1 MLAPTLQR
9 SAGAA
14 TSIPKPPIR
23 MQRPVPPQ
31 RRSTLKRSI
40 DETEPVRTPSS
51 PSKRGRV
58 TFDSDIE
65 IVSADD
71 DDELD
76 PLVVKEQVRRAIE
89 RHRAREDDG
98 YDRISAVFDT
108 PADNRAASSS
118 KVLKIHLQAVLA
130 NVANLSKDC
139 SGLVNAV
146 LFSEWVG
153 RDDAYYTLFVR
164 FLNNLAAAQR
174 GYQTKIMLMLVDLL
188 GPQKTRRLPDHTA
201 VRQPKIHRRV
211 LLAIQH
217 IVANVPSAPGALADR
232 IFAKLGFEFEK
243 AEDRMTFIRSFMD
256 LIKYVPA
263 LTSEILTNVL
273 RELIKLDV
281 NVQDSLDLVD
291 DDAEEELL
299 HHMSSSQTLVAR
311 QQNASS
317 QIADYGTPSMTDD
330 SDSVNDDDLE
340 PLDETAEEKQRR
352 RLQDDIRQVDQIMD
366 ILFRY
371 YDTLMSSGNL
381 EVQDRATEELMAHFQ
396 RYILPSHHSRHPQFL
411 LFRFC
416 QTGPVVVDRFVTL
429 CIQILIDKR
438 QPPVMRHT
446 AAAYFSGF
454 VGRGAHVAPLLVH
467 DCLDLLC
474 DHLNERRVYYEKGIP
489 GPDVKRF
496 GDFYAAFQAMLYI
509 FCFRW
514 RDIAASSSDLED
526 ETDLFDE
533 NEVEQF
539 HFPENL
545 KEALWSAIQSP
556 LNPLRVC
563 APVIVDQFA
572 ALTHHLQFIYIY
584 PKLEMNKHVRIAT
597 HRKTPSDLTMSDP
610 NRDLSWMGDDGMLEG
625 YFPYDPYQ
633 LPISKHWIQD
643 DYVEWQGIPG
653 EEEPEADSED
663 DEDAGVMLEA
673 EADASEDDENDDYE
687 EL

>member
-9 SAGAA
+9 SAGTA
-14 TSIPKPPIR
+14 TSLPKSLIT
-23 MQRPVPPQ
+23 MQRPVPPH

-40 DETEPVRTPSS
+40 DETEPVSTPSS

-89 RHRAREDDG
+89 RHRSREDNG
-98 YDRISAVFDT
+98 YDKISAVFNV
-108 PADNRAASSS
+108 PVDNRAAPSS

-130 NVANLSKDC
+130 NVANLSKEC
-139 SGLVNAV
+139 SGLVDAV

-164 FLNNLAAAQR
+164 FLSNLAAAQR
-174 GYQTKIMLMLVDLL
+174 GYQPKIILMLVDLL
-188 GPQKTRRLPDHTA
+188 GPQQTRRLQAHHP

-217 IVANVPSAPGALADR
+217 IMANVPSAPGALADR
-232 IFAKLGFEFEK
+232 MSAKLGFEFEK
-243 AEDRMTFIRSFMD
+243 AEERMTFIRSFMD

-273 RELIKLDV
+273 RELVKLDV

-317 QIADYGTPSMTDD
+317 QIADYGTPSVTDD

-340 PLDETAEEKQRR
+340 PLEETPEERQRR

-371 YDTLMSSGNL
+371 YDALISSTNL
-381 EVQDRATEELMAHFQ
+381 EIQGRATDELMAQFQ

-416 QTGPVVVDRFVTL
+416 QINPVVVDRFVTL
-429 CIQILIDKR
+429 CIGILVDKR

-474 DHLNERRVYYEKGIP
+474 DYLNERRLIYEQAIP

-526 ETDLFDE
+526 ETDVFNQNEDE
-533 NEVEQF
+533 RF

-545 KEALWSAIQSP
+545 KDALSSAIHSP

-572 ALTHHLQFIYIY
+572 KLTYHLQFIYVYSKI
-584 PKLEMNKHVRIAT
+584 ETNRQVRIVT
-597 HRKTPSDLTMSDP
+597 NRKTVSDLTMSDP

-643 DYVEWQGIPG
+643 NYVEWQGIAA
-653 EEEPEADSED
+653 EEEAEVDSED
-663 DEDAGVMLEA
+663 DEDAGVMVEA
-673 EADASEDDENDDYE
+673 EPEPSDEDDD
-687 EL
+687 